1 MEIASQYK
9 IMIADLSRRVP
20 LIVSE
25 TEKRPLHVC
34 TVSRYRVTGRPA
46 AEETEE
52 SKMSRRKSRIKVRL
66 HAGCVSVSPPSPQAG
81 ADRRHERARLAD
93 RGMPGGPAL
102 LDQLLA
108 RHGKPPARKR

>member
-1 MEIASQYK
+1 MDIASQYK
-9 IMIADLSRRVP
+9 IMIVHLSRGVP
-20 LIVSE
+20 LIVME
-25 TEKRPLHVC
+25 TENGHF
-34 TVSRYRVTGRPA
+34 TFARYRATGQSA

-52 SKMSRRKSRIKVRL
+52 SQMSRRKSRIKVRL
-66 HAGCVSVSPPSPQAG
+66 RAGCVSVSPPSPQAG

-93 RGMPGGPAL
+93 RCIPGGPAL